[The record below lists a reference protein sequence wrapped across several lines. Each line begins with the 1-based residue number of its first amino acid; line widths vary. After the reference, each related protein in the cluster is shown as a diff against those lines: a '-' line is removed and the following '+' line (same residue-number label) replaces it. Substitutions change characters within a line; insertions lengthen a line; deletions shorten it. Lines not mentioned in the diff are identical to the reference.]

1 MTEQLNNNNGCIM
14 RLALAGPTAL
24 LTITPK
30 TVLNRIPFL
39 QGTAQRE
46 KIERPIA

>member
-14 RLALAGPTAL
+14 RLALTGPTAL